1 MFKVSSIFIVFF
13 TLLQVAGCASTSSS
27 YPNVYHDSS
36 KSTDETILRL
46 PNLEELSTVEV
57 GENMY
62 EKSYLMPKN
71 TYSVKLL
78 DNVLI
83 DNGKGRQYAW
93 LALGL
98 VGAAIMESTAD
109 KDELSMKKGSSFMLL
124 VWGNNGYKTICS
136 ASNNCLIDPNNLGSF
151 THNGVYPNGNL
162 KKLDAPIK
170 YKLIPTPPEFKED
183 SFKYAALYQGIVG
196 NKIKISFRE
205 FYKNLA
211 RPAFSQEIDYE
222 LDQNGET
229 MIGFKGLRIAVEKAT
244 NLDITYKVIKDYK

>member
-1 MFKVSSIFIVFF
+1 MLKASSVLIIFL
-13 TLLQVAGCASTSSS
+13 TLLQVVGCSSTTSS
-27 YPNVYHDSS
+27 YPNLYRDFS
-36 KSTDETILRL
+36 KSTNESIIRL
-46 PNLEELSTVEV
+46 PNLEELSTVEI

-62 EKSYLMPKN
+62 EKSYLMPQN
-71 TYSVKLL
+71 TFSVKLL

-83 DNGKGRQYAW
+83 DNGKDRQYAW

-109 KDELSMKKGSSFMLL
+109 KDEFSMEKGSSFMLL
-124 VWGNNGYKTICS
+124 QWSKSGYKTICS
-136 ASNNCLIDPNNLGSF
+136 TSNNCLIDPNDIGSF
-151 THNGVYPNGNL
+151 THQGIYPNGKL
-162 KKLDAPIK
+162 KKLDTPIK
-170 YKLIPTPPEFKED
+170 YKLTPTPSEFKED
-183 SFKYAALYQGIVG
+183 SFKYEALYQGIVG

-222 LDQNGET
+222 LDQNGKT
-229 MIGFKGLRIAVEKAT
+229 VIGFKGLRIAVQKAT